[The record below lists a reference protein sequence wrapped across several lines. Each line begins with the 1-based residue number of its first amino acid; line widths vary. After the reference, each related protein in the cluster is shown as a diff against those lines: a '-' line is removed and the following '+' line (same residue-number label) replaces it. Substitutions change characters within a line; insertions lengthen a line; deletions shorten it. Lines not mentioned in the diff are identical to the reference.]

1 MLDRR
6 DEKAALDGLLGRVR
20 EGLSGAL
27 VLRGEPGIGKTVLLD
42 HAVAS
47 APDMQVARVV
57 GVESEMELGFAALHQ
72 LVLPF
77 APAFDRLPPPQRDA
91 LACAF
96 GLVAGN
102 APDAFLVGLAALTLL
117 ADAATEQP
125 LLCVIDDVQWLDQS
139 SAAVLTFVARRLFAD
154 RIGMLFAVREPAE
167 RTVPLDGLPEL
178 TLAGLPD
185 REARELLATASGVP
199 VDPRVCD
206 RIVTQTRGNP
216 LALVELGGEL
226 TREELSG
233 ASPLP
238 EPLPIG
244 PRLEEGVRRRVNA
257 FPDDLQTMLLLAAA
271 EPSGDPA
278 LLWRAC
284 TALGLDPEV
293 ADLPGVDRLLT
304 FTPRIE
310 FRHPLIRSAVY
321 HGATGISRQRAHS
334 ALAAASD
341 PDQDADRRAWHLA
354 AAAVGPDEDVAGELE
369 RSADRARDRG
379 GWSAA
384 AASLRRAAAL
394 TPDAERRAVRRLRAA
409 HAELVAGAPAV
420 AAELLE
426 QVAPSLADPGQRAEA
441 MRLQA
446 WTRFQLGER
455 DAIPALLLDAA
466 EAIKPIHLGRARQ
479 ILLEAWEAALYTDK
493 AGVRDIARASR
504 GTPRPADEPES
515 PGDMLLDGFA
525 LLDTHYQAG
534 ADLLRRAI
542 AVLQE
547 SDAADDE
554 DMRWMS
560 LACLAAYLLWD
571 DGAMQILCARAAR
584 SARARG
590 ALSVLLTRLGYQAL
604 TQQLCGQLANADATL
619 SERRA
624 ISSATGNVGGFGCA
638 GLLCLAI
645 QARRGHA
652 GEARELAAAATRK
665 AQEQGHAGVVTF
677 VRSTV
682 ALLELSLGDPRAA
695 LHQAQPIY
703 EEDQFFHGTL
713 ILPDLIEAAAHSGK
727 RVIATAALT
736 RLTARA
742 AASGTE
748 LALGLLARSRALV
761 APDGDA
767 ERLYNEAIEHLERC
781 QAAGELARAHLLYG
795 EWLRAR
801 RRRRDARE
809 QLRTAHGMFEAMGAE
824 AFAERARVGLLASGE
839 QAGARTATGREALT
853 AQESK
858 IALLAGQ
865 GASNQ
870 EIAEELFISS
880 STVAYHLRK
889 VFVKLSI
896 TNRAQLAHALG
907 DQAADDHAE
916 SGVLLRAAA

>member
-47 APDMQVARVV
+47 APDMQVARVI

-244 PRLEEGVRRRVNA
+244 PRLEDVVRRRVNA

-354 AAAVGPDEDVAGELE
+354 AAAIGPDEDVAGELE

-504 GTPRPADEPES
+504 ETPRPADEPES

-584 SARARG
+584 SARVRG

-624 ISSATGNVGGFGCA
+624 ISSATGNVGAFGCA
-638 GLLCLAI
+638 DLLCLAI

-652 GEARELAAAATRK
+652 GQARELAAAATRK

-682 ALLELSLGDPRAA
+682 ALLELSLGDPTAA

-703 EEDQFFHGTL
+703 EEDQFLHGTL
-713 ILPDLIEAAAHSGK
+713 DP
-727 RVIATAALT
+727 
-736 RLTARA
+736 ARPHR
-742 AASGTE
+742 G
-748 LALGLLARSRALV
+748 SR
-761 APDGDA
+761 G
-767 ERLYNEAIEHLERC
+767 
-781 QAAGELARAHLLYG
+781 
-795 EWLRAR
+795 
-801 RRRRDARE
+801 
-809 QLRTAHGMFEAMGAE
+809 
-824 AFAERARVGLLASGE
+824 
-839 QAGARTATGREALT
+839 
-853 AQESK
+853 
-858 IALLAGQ
+858 
-865 GASNQ
+865 
-870 EIAEELFISS
+870 
-880 STVAYHLRK
+880 
-889 VFVKLSI
+889 
-896 TNRAQLAHALG
+896 
-907 DQAADDHAE
+907 
-916 SGVLLRAAA
+916 

>member
-1 MLDRR
+1 
-6 DEKAALDGLLGRVR
+6 
-20 EGLSGAL
+20 
-27 VLRGEPGIGKTVLLD
+27 
-42 HAVAS
+42 
-47 APDMQVARVV
+47 
-57 GVESEMELGFAALHQ
+57 
-72 LVLPF
+72 
-77 APAFDRLPPPQRDA
+77 
-91 LACAF
+91 
-96 GLVAGN
+96 
-102 APDAFLVGLAALTLL
+102 
-117 ADAATEQP
+117 
-125 LLCVIDDVQWLDQS
+125 VQWLDQA

-167 RTVPLDGLPEL
+167 RPVPLDGLPEL
-178 TLAGLPD
+178 SLAGLPD
-185 REARELLATASGVP
+185 REARELLASASGVP

-206 RIVTQTRGNP
+206 RIVAQTRGNP
-216 LALVELGGEL
+216 LALVELGREL

-244 PRLEEGVRRRVNA
+244 RRLEEGVRRRVSA
-257 FPDDLQTMLLLAAA
+257 FPDDLQTLLLLAAA

-293 ADLPGVDRLLT
+293 ADVPGVDRLLT

-321 HGATGISRQRAHS
+321 HGASGISRQRAHA

-341 PDQDADRRAWHLA
+341 PDRDSDRRAWHLA
-354 AAAVGPDEDVAGELE
+354 AAAVGPDEDVAAELE

-379 GWSAA
+379 GWAAA

-394 TPDAERRAVRRLRAA
+394 TPDAERRAIRRLHAA

-426 QVAPSLADPGQRAEA
+426 QVAPSLADLGQRAEA

-446 WTRFQLGER
+446 WSRFQLGER
-455 DAIPALLLDAA
+455 NAIPALLLDAA
-466 EAIKPIHLGRARQ
+466 EEIKPIHLGRARQ

-493 AGVRDIARASR
+493 AGVHEIARASR
-504 GTPRPADEPES
+504 GTPRPADRPES

-525 LLDTHYQAG
+525 LLDTNYKAG

-542 AVLQE
+542 AVLQQ

-571 DGAMQILCARAAR
+571 DGAMQILSARAAR

-590 ALSVLLTRLGYQAL
+590 ALSVLLTRLGYQVL

-624 ISSATGNVGGFGCA
+624 ISTATGNVGGFGCA
-638 GLLCLAI
+638 GLLCLAV

-652 GEARELAAAATRK
+652 EEARELAAAATRK
-665 AQEQGHAGVVTF
+665 AQEQGHAGVVAF
-677 VRSTV
+677 ARSAV
-682 ALLELSLGDPRAA
+682 ALLELSLGDPGAA
-695 LHQAQPIY
+695 LDQAQPIY
-703 EEDQFFHGTL
+703 EEDQFFHGTM
-713 ILPDLIEAAAHSGK
+713 ILPDLIEAAAHGGK
-727 RVIATAALT
+727 RAIATAALT

-767 ERLYNEAIEHLERC
+767 ECLYNEAIEHLERC

-809 QLRTAHGMFEAMGAE
+809 QLRTAHGMFDAMGAE

-839 QAGARTATGREALT
+839 QAGPRTATGRAALT
-853 AQESK
+853 AQEDK

-870 EIAEELFISS
+870 EIAEALFISS

-896 TNRAQLAHALG
+896 THRAQLAHALG

-916 SGVLLRAAA
+916 SGVLLRSAA